1 MQSKG
6 AFFLTSLKTNYLSKE
21 LFPKLLFYYFRR
33 LCNDQILFFFWSV
46 QKNSILSLICSI
58 YLSSSFYY
66 CTLEH
71 SILLILFIFLL
82 CKVFIDLLYQKQ
94 FVLILS
100 LSSFS
105 FVWQKC
111 NLTVDD
117 EMMQFFF
124 QWKLSLRYHNLC
136 NAQKNDLHRKA
147 YLRK

>member
-105 FVWQKC
+105 FAWQKC

-124 QWKLSLRYHNLC
+124 HWKLSLRYHNLC
-136 NAQKNDLHRKA
+136 NAQKHDLHRKA